1 MCRRS
6 ASAAPAVMVDVTVSP
21 APEGDPEGYDFSRE
35 TDALVIRGV
44 TVSRDGPTVI
54 RLRC

>member
-21 APEGDPEGYDFSRE
+21 APEGDPEGYDLSRE
-35 TDALVIRGV
+35 ADALVIRGV

-54 RLRC
+54 RLRR